1 MRKKSMKENAIL
13 NALRTL
19 AGIVFPLITYPY
31 ISRVLGADNLGK
43 INFANSIVSYF
54 SLLAALG
61 ISSYAIR
68 EGGAIRDDKNKLKNF
83 SNQIFTINMV
93 FTAISYILLAIL
105 LSFSKRL
112 YAYKELIIIQSF
124 IIFATTIGIEWLFS
138 IYEDYA
144 YITVRTIAIQFIALC
159 AMFLCVRKEDDY
171 LRYALI
177 SVLASGGGYIVNYF
191 YSHKYFSVRLT
202 KKVEWTKHLKPM
214 LILFFNTLAITIYV
228 NSDITILGILK
239 GDYYVGIYSV
249 SVKIYT
255 ILKQIVN
262 ALLVSSL
269 PRLSY
274 YVATDRK
281 DNYQDL
287 LNKILRALLLVLM
300 PMVAGIIMLSP
311 DIVVLVS
318 GKAFE
323 QSYASL
329 QILSV
334 AIAFSL
340 IAAFFSSG
348 VLLPNKKDRKIL
360 TATII
365 SAIVNLSL
373 NFILIP
379 VCNEKGAALTT
390 VLAEVTVMGIGMY
403 YSKDIFKISNV
414 RKTVMEG
421 CIGIAGIVI
430 LCKIVNANINSMILR
445 LSLAIFVSVIYY
457 VVVLWGFKEQL
468 FMDVINV
475 IKQKV
480 KREK

>member
-1 MRKKSMKENAIL
+1 MDQAFK
-13 NALRTL
+13 TD
-19 AGIVFPLITYPY
+19 
-31 ISRVLGADNLGK
+31 AD
-43 INFANSIVSYF
+43 
-54 SLLAALG
+54 
-61 ISSYAIR
+61 
-68 EGGAIRDDKNKLKNF
+68 
-83 SNQIFTINMV
+83 
-93 FTAISYILLAIL
+93 
-105 LSFSKRL
+105 
-112 YAYKELIIIQSF
+112 
-124 IIFATTIGIEWLFS
+124 
-138 IYEDYA
+138 
-144 YITVRTIAIQFIALC
+144 
-159 AMFLCVRKEDDY
+159 
-171 LRYALI
+171 
-177 SVLASGGGYIVNYF
+177 
-191 YSHKYFSVRLT
+191 
-202 KKVEWTKHLKPM
+202 
-214 LILFFNTLAITIYV
+214 LFFNTLAITIYV

-340 IAAFFSSG
+340 IAVFFFKRSF
-348 VLLPNKKDRKIL
+348 VDQNKKDRKIL

-379 VCNEKGAALTT
+379 VCNEKR
-390 VLAEVTVMGIGMY
+390 
-403 YSKDIFKISNV
+403 SSFNH
-414 RKTVMEG
+414 
-421 CIGIAGIVI
+421 
-430 LCKIVNANINSMILR
+430 
-445 LSLAIFVSVIYY
+445 
-457 VVVLWGFKEQL
+457 GFW
-468 FMDVINV
+468 
-475 IKQKV
+475 QK
-480 KREK
+480 